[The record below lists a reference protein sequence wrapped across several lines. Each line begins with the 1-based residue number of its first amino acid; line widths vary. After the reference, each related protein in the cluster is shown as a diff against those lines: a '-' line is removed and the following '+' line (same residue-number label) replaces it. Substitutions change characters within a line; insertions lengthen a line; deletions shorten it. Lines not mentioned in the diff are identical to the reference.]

1 VTSNSDSISNID
13 KLGLSVPKE
22 QTREK
27 SDKLGQDAF
36 LELMITQLKNQDPLK
51 PMENGEFLGQMAQ
64 FGTVS
69 GIQELQNSINGLA
82 EALQSNQAL
91 QASALVGRSVLAPG
105 VDGRLQAGGN
115 LSGVVDM
122 PDATTALTLK
132 ITDQSGQLVRQ
143 LEMGPQRAGPV
154 NFKWDG
160 LTNGGTPA
168 PAGAY
173 RVNAEAI
180 IGSDV
185 VGVDAQLAVLVE
197 SVSMDRSQGEIILNL
212 SGSKSVPLSAISTI
226 L

>member
-1 VTSNSDSISNID
+1 MTSNSDIISNID
-13 KLGLSVPKE
+13 RLGLSIPKD
-22 QTREK
+22 QTRQK
-27 SDKLGQDAF
+27 SDKLGQEAF

-91 QASALVGRSVLAPG
+91 QASALVGRLVLAPG
-105 VDGRLQAGGN
+105 VDGQLQVGGN
-115 LSGVVDM
+115 LSGVVNM
-122 PDATTALTLK
+122 PDASTSLTLK

-143 LEMGPQRAGPV
+143 LEMGPQGAGPA

-160 LTNGGTPA
+160 LTNDGKPA
-168 PAGAY
+168 PAGIY
-173 RVNAEAI
+173 RVAAEAI
-180 IGSDV
+180 IGGDV

-212 SGSKSVPLSAISTI
+212 SGSKSVPLSAISAI